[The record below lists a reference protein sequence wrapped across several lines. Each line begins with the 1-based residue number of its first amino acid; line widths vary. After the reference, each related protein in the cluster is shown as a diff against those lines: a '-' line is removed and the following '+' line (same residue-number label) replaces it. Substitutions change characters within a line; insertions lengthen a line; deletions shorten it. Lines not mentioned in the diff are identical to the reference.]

1 MIWKKF
7 ERKEEQTTIFQKIH
21 ENYIPGEFMK
31 EEGILKFYEPTE
43 VIIPFNDSKKIS
55 EKKKSKRSKGRRPKN
70 FISIITPCERIHSRL
85 NADNIKRKIKTHF
98 HCFIISLLNLTIKK
112 EYDGVQKF
120 KFKKMDSQITQNITI
135 SYNKELLSTPIK
147 QILKN
152 VSHKYH
158 DRYKNEK
165 ILSKIPESKTEIN
178 KLLNCTYQEM
188 YENYYLKSRNDMF
201 KNEKENNSFEYHLIK
216 IQNKFGW
223 EYMEKY
229 KDNAINF
236 IYFFLYGKKRK
247 QKLLSENDV
256 NVEEK
261 K

>member
-1 MIWKKF
+1 M
-7 ERKEEQTTIFQKIH
+7 
-21 ENYIPGEFMK
+21 
-31 EEGILKFYEPTE
+31 
-43 VIIPFNDSKKIS
+43 
-55 EKKKSKRSKGRRPKN
+55 
-70 FISIITPCERIHSRL
+70 
-85 NADNIKRKIKTHF
+85 
-98 HCFIISLLNLTIKK
+98 TIKK

-165 ILSKIPESKTEIN
+165 ILSKIPDSKTEIN

-223 EYMEKY
+223 EYMKKY

-261 K
+261 KYGFT